1 MTGGPATS
9 RCASS
14 GASVA
19 MSLRLGLRIS
29 QRGHV
34 GGSRPGVQFLQQT
47 IVEMSFLGLGLALR
61 VLALR
66 VLLIAEDNRLGRAGC
81 LSSRLNLAVPPRPP
95 LVLCIYLAP
104 A

>member
-1 MTGGPATS
+1 MTGGPAAS

-19 MSLRLGLRIS
+19 MSLCPGPRIP

-34 GGSRPGVQFLQQT
+34 GGSRPGVQFLEQT

-66 VLLIAEDNRLGRAGC
+66 VLLIAEDNRLGGAGG
-81 LSSRLNLAVPPRPP
+81 LAGSHNVAVADRPP
-95 LVLCIYLAP
+95 LVLGIDL
-104 A
+104 